1 MNALPTPTA
10 NDELDPSLAALLRGS
25 DPCGAEHEGAPA
37 RSRAHT
43 AAIPDGDHV
52 PVFSQ
57 RPSPVA
63 PGTARGA
70 AMAQETG
77 RHPRTRNHRRAAAI
91 LAVAAAGAI
100 VAGVGVLGP
109 WGNAPQPAA
118 PPAVAPTPAPSETYF
133 NPDDNA
139 RLAAFS
145 EAGGVRIT
153 GWLRP
158 ALPSDAPAARS
169 TGWLLQPFAV
179 SGQGD
184 SLFQATDP
192 WLPIAL
198 DSSDAAAPGEEARE
212 GILVVVASTDA
223 KPGLVTPG
231 PGPYGVMVSD
241 PARLAA
247 GSVGGA
253 RSLKTLGGTYL
264 QRPDVEY
271 NGAVLTR
278 FATFKMAYAH
288 TGKPSGTTERFK
300 ATAVHSHTGAQ
311 ARSCIAA
318 STRQGAK
325 ILSFPEGSTA
335 SASIAE
341 FAGPEDPVAGYPLRF
356 MPRDGWLGEGDDSTF
371 ILDTGDT
378 PTADFAGF
386 PTARNATCGEY
397 SGEVVLF
404 RAVAKQPL
412 GLSG

>member
-1 MNALPTPTA
+1 MNTLPTPPA

-25 DPCGAEHEGAPA
+25 DPCGAEHEGALA

-43 AAIPDGDHV
+43 AAIPDGDYV

-63 PGTARGA
+63 PGTARGGA
-70 AMAQETG
+70 LAGETG
-77 RHPRTRNHRRAAAI
+77 RHPFSRTRRRAVAI

-100 VAGVGVLGP
+100 VAGVGVFGP
-109 WGNAPQPAA
+109 WGGAPQPAA
-118 PPAVAPTPAPSETYF
+118 PPAVAPTPTPTPSESYF

-139 RLAAFS
+139 RLNAFS

-169 TGWLLQPFAV
+169 TGWLLMPFAV
-179 SGQGD
+179 SGQGEA
-184 SLFQATDP
+184 LFQATDP

-198 DSSDAAAPGEEARE
+198 DTSDAAALGEEARE
-212 GILVVVASTDA
+212 GILAVVASTDA
-223 KPGLVTPG
+223 KPGLVTPV

-247 GSVGGA
+247 GSVGEA

-271 NGAVLTR
+271 NGTVLAQ
-278 FATFKMAYAH
+278 FATFKMAYAY
-288 TGKPSGTTERFK
+288 TGKPSGTTKRFK
-300 ATAVHSHTGAQ
+300 AKAFHSHTDAQ

-318 STRQGAK
+318 STRRGVK

-341 FAGPEDPVAGYPLRF
+341 FAGQEDPVAGYPLRI

-378 PTADFAGF
+378 PTADFTGF
-386 PTARNATCGEY
+386 PTAKNATCGEY

-404 RAVAKQPL
+404 RAGAK
-412 GLSG
+412 

>member
-1 MNALPTPTA
+1 MNILPTPPP

-25 DPCGAEHEGAPA
+25 DPCGTEHEGALA

-43 AAIPDGDHV
+43 AAIPDGDYV
-52 PVFSQ
+52 PVFAQ
-57 RPSPVA
+57 RPFPMA
-63 PGTARGA
+63 PGAARGGA
-70 AMAQETG
+70 LAEEIG
-77 RHPRTRNHRRAAAI
+77 RHRRARNRRRAVAI

-100 VAGVGVLGP
+100 VAGVGVFGP

-118 PPAVAPTPAPSETYF
+118 PPAVAPTPTPSESYF

-139 RLAAFS
+139 RLNAFS

-153 GWLRP
+153 GRLRP
-158 ALPSDAPAARS
+158 ALPTDAPVARS
-169 TGWLLQPFAV
+169 TGWLLMPFAV
-179 SGQGD
+179 SGQGEA
-184 SLFQATDP
+184 LFQAADP
-192 WLPIAL
+192 WLPIAV
-198 DSSDAAAPGEEARE
+198 DSSDAAALGEQARD
-212 GILVVVASTDA
+212 GVLVVVASTDA
-223 KPGLVTPG
+223 KPGLVTPV

-247 GSVGGA
+247 GSVGEA

-264 QRPDVEY
+264 QRPDVAY
-271 NGAVLTR
+271 NGTVLAQ
-278 FATFKMAYAH
+278 FATFKMAYAY

-300 ATAVHSHTGAQ
+300 AKAFHSHTDAQ

-318 STRQGAK
+318 STRRGVK

-341 FAGPEDPVAGYPLRF
+341 FAGPEDPVARYPLRI

-371 ILDTGDT
+371 ILDTGDR
-378 PTADFAGF
+378 PTADFTGI
-386 PTARNATCGEY
+386 PTSTKGTCGEY

-404 RAVAKQPL
+404 SALAK
-412 GLSG
+412 

>member
-1 MNALPTPTA
+1 MNTLPVPPA

-25 DPCGAEHEGAPA
+25 DPCGAEHDSALA
-37 RSRAHT
+37 RSRAQT
-43 AAIPDGDHV
+43 AAIPGGDYA
-52 PVFSQ
+52 PVFSK

-63 PGTARGA
+63 PGTARGTA
-70 AMAQETG
+70 LARETG
-77 RHPRTRNHRRAAAI
+77 RHPRSRNLRRAVAI
-91 LAVAAAGAI
+91 LAVAAAGAV

-109 WGNAPQPAA
+109 WGDAPQPAA
-118 PPAVAPTPAPSETYF
+118 PPAVAPTPTPTPSESYF

-139 RLAAFS
+139 RLNAFS

-158 ALPSDAPAARS
+158 ALPSDAPVARS
-169 TGWLLQPFAV
+169 TGWLLMPSAAL
-179 SGQGD
+179 GEGEA
-184 SLFQATDP
+184 LFQATDP

-198 DSSDAAAPGEEARE
+198 DASDAAALGDQAGE
-212 GILVVVASTDA
+212 GMLVVVASTDA
-223 KPGLVTPG
+223 KPGLITPV
-231 PGPYGVMVSD
+231 PGPYGVLVSD

-247 GSVGGA
+247 DSVGEA
-253 RSLKTLGGTYL
+253 KSLKTLDGTYL

-271 NGAVLTR
+271 NGTVLAQ
-278 FATFKMAYAH
+278 FATFKMIYAY

-300 ATAVHSHTGAQ
+300 AKAFHSHTDAQ

-318 STRQGAK
+318 STRQGVK

-341 FAGPEDPVAGYPLRF
+341 FAGQESPVAGYPLRI

-378 PTADFAGF
+378 PTAEFTGF
-386 PTARNATCGEY
+386 PTATNGTCGEY
-397 SGEVVLF
+397 SGEVIQF
-404 RAVAKQPL
+404 EAPAK
-412 GLSG
+412 